1 MKGLISMFEG
11 KKIPVNINVK
21 LEFDAETE
29 VNIYTKV
36 LQLQQNR
43 KLGGY
48 LHDLIV
54 KANSN

>member
-21 LEFDAETE
+21 LEFDAKTE
-29 VNIYTKV
+29 VDIYTKV

-43 KLGGY
+43 KLGEY

-54 KANSN
+54 KDNSN

>member
-1 MKGLISMFEG
+1 MFEG

-29 VNIYTKV
+29 VDIYTKV

-54 KANSN
+54 KDNSN